1 MAGAWPFWQL
11 GFSRGSLPSTPLD
24 NATVIAW
31 LMLVVTALGTAV
43 FHRRRVIA
51 LVMLGVV
58 GLVATLAFVHFSAPD
73 LALTQVSVEFVTIV
87 LILVA
92 LHLLPKDTPR
102 ESPPFRR
109 LRDIGLA
116 VAAGG
121 GTMALVYAVLTR
133 PFQTIS
139 DYHMANS
146 VPGGGGH
153 NVVNVILVDFR
164 GYDTFGEIS
173 VLTIAALGIY
183 ALIDQF
189 GLGKLSPGGS
199 DQLDESLHPL
209 MLTVVGRLLLPL
221 ALLVAVFIFMRGHN
235 APGGGFIAGLV
246 TAIALILQ
254 YVAFGVGWTQ
264 RRLPAD
270 FHPVAALGVLIAG
283 LTGVASWLFGAPFLT
298 SAHGH
303 VHLPVIG
310 DIELASA
317 VSFDFGVYLVV
328 VGATMLVMANLAKI
342 DKREHLLAQ
351 ERERE
356 RRMSIE
362 DARPKEA

>member
-1 MAGAWPFWQL
+1 
-11 GFSRGSLPSTPLD
+11 
-24 NATVIAW
+24 
-31 LMLVVTALGTAV
+31 V
-43 FHRRRVIA
+43 FHRRRIVA

-58 GLVATLAFVHFSAPD
+58 GLVVTLAFVHFSAPD

-92 LHLLPKDTPR
+92 LHLLPKTTPI
-102 ESPPFRR
+102 ESPPLRR
-109 LRDIGLA
+109 VRDIGLA
-116 VAAGG
+116 IAAGG
-121 GTMALVYAVLTR
+121 GAMALVYAVLTR
-133 PFQTIS
+133 PFGFESIA
-139 DYHMANS
+139 DYHLANS
-146 VPGGGGH
+146 VSGGGGH

-189 GLGKLSPGGS
+189 GLGRLAPGGT
-199 DQLDESLHPL
+199 DQEDEAGHPL
-209 MLTVVGRLLLPL
+209 MLSVVARMVLPL
-221 ALLVAVFIFMRGHN
+221 ALVVSVFIFMRGHN

-283 LTGVASWLFGAPFLT
+283 LTGTASWLFGQPFLT
-298 SAHGH
+298 SWHGH
-303 VHLPVIG
+303 VHIPLIG

-328 VGATMLVMANLAKI
+328 VGATMLVMANLAKV
-342 DKREHLLAQ
+342 DKREHLLTE

-356 RRMSIE
+356 RDLSLRMPRVE
-362 DARPKEA
+362 EV